1 MIGSSTRKDKA
12 LDRFTNGIAQLT
24 SSDEWIARIGI

>member
-12 LDRFTNGIAQLT
+12 LDRLTNGIAQLT
-24 SSDEWIARIGI
+24 SSDQWIARHGI